1 MSFSVGKHV
10 INVPAILAPMSG
22 VTDLPFR
29 RQAQGF
35 GAGAVVSEMVAS
47 DALAAGRRDMVRKAA
62 SDASLNPR
70 IIQLAGREPHWMAEG
85 AKIAEDAGADIV
97 DINMGCPA
105 RQVTKGL
112 SGSALM
118 RDLDHAM
125 TLIEATVAS
134 TSLPVTLK
142 MRLGWDHASLNA
154 AELARRAQDA
164 GIQLVTVHGRT
175 RQQFYKGEA
184 DWAAVRPVRDAVDI
198 PLVVNGDICTLEDAR
213 KALELSNAD
222 AVMVGRAAQGLPWLV
237 GQIGAQMLGKTRA
250 VSWEEKC
257 AALRQ
262 QFRDSLEFY
271 GDQLGIRMMRKH
283 FSSFVDA
290 EYLMASDERRRALKN
305 VLCRSFDPMEVE
317 TLLTGLAEPEQAE
330 AA

>member
-10 INVPAILAPMSG
+10 IDVPAILAPMSG

-29 RQAQGF
+29 RQAQAF

-70 IIQLAGREPHWMAEG
+70 IIQLAGREAHWMAEG

-125 TLIEATVAS
+125 TLIEATVTA
-134 TSLPVTLK
+134 TTLPVTLK

-154 AELARRAQDA
+154 AELALRAQNA

-184 DWAAVRPVRDAVDI
+184 DWAAVRPVRDAIDI
-198 PLVVNGDICTLEDAR
+198 PLVVNGDICSLHDAR
-213 KALELSNAD
+213 EAMKQSGAD
-222 AVMVGRAAQGLPWLV
+222 AVMIGRAAQGLPWLV
-237 GQIGAQMLGKTRA
+237 GQIGAEMLGRPLA
-250 VSWEEKC
+250 VSWDEKC
-257 AALRQ
+257 SALSE
-262 QFRDSLEFY
+262 QFREALDFY
-271 GDQLGIRMMRKH
+271 GEALGIRMMRKH
-283 FSSFVDA
+283 FSSFVDVEYRRAA
-290 EYLMASDERRRALKN
+290 EDSRRALKN
-305 VLCRSFDPMEVE
+305 ILCQSFDPAEVE
-317 TLLTGLAEPEQAE
+317 ACLAGLEEPEQAV